1 MQCKLDDSFSFLIQY
16 LTSSLFLHIFLQTC
30 EVGLKGDIKDKLPVI
45 LFDEELRTRESQ
57 YVINIS
63 SLTSFST
70 PISHLV
76 LIQIRVKLSLLLLE

>member
-1 MQCKLDDSFSFLIQY
+1 MQYKLDDSFSFLMQY

-63 SLTSFST
+63 SLSSFSS

-76 LIQIRVKLSLLLLE
+76 LIK

>member
-70 PISHLV
+70 PISHLA